1 MIIPNDTGYPY
12 RLLKYVEY
20 HMSVPPI
27 EPATILAY
35 CLKNKVDQESC
46 LWLAWY
52 NSMCYCSPTALF
64 LYNNVR
70 EDYKKFWETEKDKL
84 LFVSARRYVKNMDWF
99 IPLMDQFISKIQ
111 EHGSCYNWIEDLC
124 KYNSEQNY
132 REVYQELIKWQYMGR
147 FSVELFTDMLVQM
160 YEKNLIDIPLTSE
173 NCKFDFRDGSN
184 VTSGL
189 LNMFYRDEEADEYD
203 KTHSVSKELE
213 IELWGML
220 KEVQSAIKYYH
231 PEQNVGISVITP
243 KICSWRNL
251 FKGKRYG
258 GYHHD
263 RQLEQ
268 IIHYQT
274 VYPNNPLWNEL
285 YDLRKREFKE
295 CLLGEIGGWKGI
307 RKERTKLWIEK
318 GLTGVEDYGTK

>member
-1 MIIPNDTGYPY
+1 MVIPNDKGYPY

-35 CLKNKVDQESC
+35 CKMKKLNKEEC

-64 LYNNVR
+64 LFNNLDK
-70 EDYKKFWETEKDKL
+70 DYCKFWESEKDKL
-84 LFVSARRYVKNMDWF
+84 LFVSARRYVKNMNWF
-99 IPLMDQFISKIQ
+99 VPLMNQFVSKVH
-111 EHGSCYNWIEDLC
+111 EYGSCYDWLKSLTSNSSEDNYQ
-124 KYNSEQNY
+124 KVYN
-132 REVYQELIKWQYMGR
+132 ELIKWQYMGR
-147 FSVELFTDMLVQM
+147 FSVELFTDMIVQM
-160 YEKNLIDIPLTSE
+160 YQKGLIDIPFTS
-173 NCKFDFRDGSN
+173 NDCDFNFHDGSN

-189 LNMFYRDEEADEYD
+189 LNMFYRDEEADQYD
-203 KTHSVSKELE
+203 KTHIVSKELE
-213 IELWGML
+213 QELWCML
-220 KEVQSAIKYYH
+220 KEVQSAIAYYH

-268 IIHYQT
+268 LIHYQSQ
-274 VYPNNPLWNEL
+274 YPNNSLWDDL
-285 YDLRKREFKE
+285 YDLRSKEFNHN
-295 CLLGEIGGWKGI
+295 LLGELGGWKGI
-307 RKERTKLWIEK
+307 RKERKRLWLDH
-318 GLTGVEDYGTK
+318 GLTGVENV